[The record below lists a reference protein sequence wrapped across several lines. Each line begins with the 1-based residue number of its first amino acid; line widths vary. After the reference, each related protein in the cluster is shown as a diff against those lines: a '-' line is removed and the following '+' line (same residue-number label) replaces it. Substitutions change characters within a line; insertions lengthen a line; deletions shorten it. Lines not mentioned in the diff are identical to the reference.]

1 MVSPAH
7 FARASNEKS
16 QIAAELQ
23 VFGGCQFEA
32 RAANF
37 SKENI

>member
-1 MVSPAH
+1 MVSLAN
-7 FARASNEKS
+7 FTRASNEKS

-23 VFGGCQFEA
+23 VFGGYQFEA
-32 RAANF
+32 RTTNF